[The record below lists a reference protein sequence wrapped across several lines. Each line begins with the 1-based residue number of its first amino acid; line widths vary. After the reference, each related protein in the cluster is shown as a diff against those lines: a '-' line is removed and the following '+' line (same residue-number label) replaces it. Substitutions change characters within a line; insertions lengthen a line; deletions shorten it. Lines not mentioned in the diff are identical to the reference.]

1 MRLMPLPSIDSGLPL
16 AGIRVIDLT
25 STIAGPS
32 ALRHLADY
40 GAQVIKVE
48 SQAHPDGSR
57 WSTPHAGNQKGLN
70 RSGYYAAYNAG
81 KISLSLNMRVPEAK
95 DVLTRL
101 IEVSDVLVE
110 AYVPGVVA
118 RWGFPYE
125 RVREINPRL
134 IMASHCLQGQ
144 TGPYRRHRGFGHLA
158 GGMSGWYDL
167 TGFAGEEPL
176 GPYSAYTDFLAWP
189 YLLNAIL
196 VALELRDVTGEG
208 QYIDH
213 AQIES
218 STHFLATGLLDLQ
231 LNGHLASR
239 NANREPYAAPN
250 NAYRCAGDDRW
261 MALSCQTDEEFR
273 ALCRSIGRPELADD
287 SRFVTF
293 EARKTHEEALDTL
306 ISEATA
312 DEEPFALVRRLQAA
326 GVSAGIVAKAQDLF
340 EDPQLQHRDAFKEL
354 SHPEMGIH
362 HVHRHSFRISGL
374 DAGPFFAAPILGEHT
389 MDICR
394 DVLGL
399 DEEQIATLA
408 AAGVFE

>member
-1 MRLMPLPSIDSGLPL
+1 MPLPEIDPDLPL

-32 ALRHLADY
+32 ALRHLGDY

-48 SQAHPDGSR
+48 SESHPDGSR
-57 WSTPHAGNQKGLN
+57 WSTPHVDNQKGLN

-81 KISLSLNMRVPEAK
+81 KISLSLNMRVPAAK
-95 DVLTRL
+95 EILGRL
-101 IEVSDVLVE
+101 IEVSDVIVE
-110 AYVPGVVA
+110 AYVPGVIG
-118 RWGFPYE
+118 RWGFGYE
-125 RVREINPRL
+125 EVQAINPRI

-167 TGFAGEEPL
+167 TGFEGEEPL

-196 VALELRDVTGEG
+196 VALEIRDATGKG

-231 LNGHLASR
+231 LNGRLAGR
-239 NANREPYAAPN
+239 RANREDYAVPN
-250 NAYRCAGDDRW
+250 NAYQCAGDDRW
-261 MALSCQTDEEFR
+261 VALSVHTDEEFA
-273 ALCRSIGRPELADD
+273 ALCGVIGAPELAADP
-287 SRFVTF
+287 RFASF
-293 EARKTHEEALDTL
+293 EARKANEDALDTL
-306 ISEATA
+306 ISARTA
-312 DEEPFALVRRLQAA
+312 VEEPFDLIGRLQAA

-340 EDPQLQHRDAFKEL
+340 EDPQLQHRGGFVEL
-354 SHPEMGIH
+354 THPEMGVH
-362 HVHRHSFRISGL
+362 HVHNHSFRISGIE
-374 DAGPFFAAPILGEHT
+374 AGPFFAAPVLGQHTLEICKEILGYS
-389 MDICR
+389 D
-394 DVLGL
+394 D
-399 DEEQIATLA
+399 QIATYA
-408 AAGVFE
+408 ATGVFE